1 MTSRPKVNW
10 RVPSTEWDRFV
21 DYVHDKYGR
30 TEGLVG
36 REVDLAMR
44 EWIDDDGYQGIEER
58 IDRLVRAAGRRPED
72 LAEKKRSTSTISD
85 EGETTNVQCR
95 VDPVMKEDFAAFTKE
110 HSDDRL
116 GVALARALRQRR
128 NGGRSQ
134 RLEQK
139 LDRIADD
146 AEELLGEISD
156 DDESETMNL
165 RKKRTIKICR
175 RFDGRYEI
183 TVDELHEAIADVAGE
198 TVIDDYEQRVLDRM
212 GYARDPHSGSILV
225 PIDEAR
231 RRAEEWDLPGP
242 DAPAIDRKHY
252 RDLSREEKVEGLRLE
267 LARKAYSRRGGASA
281 TVSKVHDGI
290 FDGKGSSDHMR
301 SLMDEAAEDDG
312 YRMETSSTSGKE
324 YITVNLDAVS
334 HGIREQLRSESEVW
348 SESEDG
354 DTTDDQDHEQEPNQD
369 PADESSETEDDAAE
383 SEIESDA
390 DDQMDA
396 LMNAQPAR
404 TDGGRDVSE

>member
-1 MTSRPKVNW
+1 MASRPKVNW

-44 EWIDDDGYQGIEER
+44 EWIDDDGYQGVEEQ

-95 VDPVMKEDFAAFTKE
+95 VDPVLKEDFAAFTKE

-116 GVALARALRQRR
+116 GVALARALRQRQ

-146 AEELLGEISD
+146 AEDLLSEIA
-156 DDESETMNL
+156 DDESESMSL

-175 RFDGRYEI
+175 RFNDCYEF
-183 TVDELHEAIADVAGE
+183 TRDELHEAIADVAGE

-212 GYARDPHSGSILV
+212 GYAQHPGGAPLFM
-225 PIDEAR
+225 PIDDAR
-231 RRAEEWDLPGP
+231 ELAEELGLPGP
-242 DAPAIDRKHY
+242 DAPAIDRKPY

-267 LARKAYSRRGGASA
+267 LARKAYSRNGGASV

-290 FDGKGSSDHMR
+290 FDGKGSKDHIR
-301 SLMDEAAEDDG
+301 SLMGDAAEYHG
-312 YRMETSSTSGKE
+312 YSMETSATSGKK
-324 YITVNLDAVS
+324 YITVNLDEVS
-334 HGIREQLRSESEVW
+334 HGIREQLRSEREA
-348 SESEDG
+348 E
-354 DTTDDQDHEQEPNQD
+354 DTTDDQDHEQKSDQD